1 MAVVAGRMSLPQFC
15 AVIAGADIVV
25 SADTG
30 AAHLASAFA
39 RPSVVLFGPAAPEQ
53 WGPPPGPHR
62 VLTDA
67 SRRRGEVFAPEPD
80 PALLAVTVEDVVREI
95 AALL

>member
-1 MAVVAGRMSLPQFC
+1 VAGRLSLLEFC
-15 AVIAGADIVV
+15 AVIAHAEIVV

-30 AAHLASAFA
+30 AAHLASAFG
-39 RPSVVLFGPAAPEQ
+39 RPSVVIFGPASPVN

-67 SRRRGEVFAPEPD
+67 AVRRGDAFAKDPD
-80 PALLAVTVEDVVREI
+80 PALLAVEVVQVLGAINELLEDS
-95 AALL
+95 